1 MRKTGAIHAKKIP
14 DEIRVRIPDIE
25 WPRIAGLRDAM
36 RHYAGL
42 VAAIVLSIVCAT
54 ALIAQPLPP
63 PPNKTV
69 IVIFENKDHDE
80 IIGSCCAPYL
90 NSLIQAGASLEFWA

>member
-1 MRKTGAIHAKKIP
+1 MRNSA
-14 DEIRVRIPDIE
+14 R
-25 WPRIAGLRDAM
+25 
-36 RHYAGL
+36 L
-42 VAAIVLSIVCAT
+42 VVPLLLFVCAA

-63 PPNKTV
+63 PPDKTV

-90 NSLIQAGASLEFWA
+90 NSLIQAGASLEFWAFHHPSQPSCTANRQSPAQRLPT